1 MGTRDIAS
9 VLRQQ
14 PPLCSTS
21 YRTAFARVTGGE
33 KCAARN
39 CSLSQPKA
47 GPPNR
52 AHWQDLEDKYRNQQ
66 ANRLQARPCFHEQPL
81 DRRKD
86 STYYNPQTKK
96 KLKTMKRP
104 TVFVVLSA
112 ATFDR
117 ISYKGITKANT
128 AAMPVVNML
137 LQSAVSDEA
146 EFRMFF
152 VITRMLFWITRMC
165 ANN

>member
-1 MGTRDIAS
+1 
-9 VLRQQ
+9 
-14 PPLCSTS
+14 
-21 YRTAFARVTGGE
+21 
-33 KCAARN
+33 
-39 CSLSQPKA
+39 
-47 GPPNR
+47 
-52 AHWQDLEDKYRNQQ
+52 
-66 ANRLQARPCFHEQPL
+66 
-81 DRRKD
+81 
-86 STYYNPQTKK
+86 
-96 KLKTMKRP
+96 MKRP

-137 LQSAVSDEA
+137 LQYVVSDEA